1 MPAISKSW
9 ISSTVVALVL
19 SGCTSLVSESANE
32 SVNDFASEIAFVN
45 ISVVRPDENRVDQFQ
60 TVIVRN
66 QKIAKVGA
74 AKKIRVSSGATIIDG
89 EGRYLTP
96 GLVEMHAHVPKSNL
110 GREYLEDV
118 LFLWVANGITTIRNM
133 NGEPAHIELRSQ
145 IERQEVLG
153 PRMYTAG
160 PPFQGKKIRTA
171 AETGDMV
178 ATQAAAGYDFLKVH
192 MGLPLATYDGVVAGA
207 NQIEMPFAGHVSND
221 IGLWRALE
229 AGQKSIDHLDS
240 YLPALVAEDA
250 DTSDVVDSLLGMP
263 YTPFVDPARIAMA
276 AEATAAAGVWNAP
289 TLTLAENFVGPLDP
303 DATLRGSEY
312 MPPKMVRGWMGVAR
326 GFQKSIDDPAM
337 AQAFLNY
344 RLQLVKALHTAGA
357 GLLLGSDAPQVLNV
371 PGFSTHNELA
381 LLVKSG
387 LTPAEALAAG
397 TTNPAIYFK
406 AEDKFGRVKSGL
418 SADLVL
424 VTENPLEDISAL
436 QNPVGVM
443 LQGRWLT
450 AEQIQAGLKTI
461 AAKYSE

>member
-1 MPAISKSW
+1 MW
-9 ISSTVVALVL
+9 L
-19 SGCTSLVSESANE
+19 
-32 SVNDFASEIAFVN
+32 
-45 ISVVRPDENRVDQFQ
+45 
-60 TVIVRN
+60 
-66 QKIAKVGA
+66 
-74 AKKIRVSSGATIIDG
+74 
-89 EGRYLTP
+89 
-96 GLVEMHAHVPKSNL
+96 
-110 GREYLEDV
+110 
-118 LFLWVANGITTIRNM
+118 
-133 NGEPAHIELRSQ
+133 
-145 IERQEVLG
+145 
-153 PRMYTAG
+153 
-160 PPFQGKKIRTA
+160 
-171 AETGDMV
+171 
-178 ATQAAAGYDFLKVH
+178 
-192 MGLPLATYDGVVAGA
+192 
-207 NQIEMPFAGHVSND
+207 
-221 IGLWRALE
+221 
-229 AGQKSIDHLDS
+229 
-240 YLPALVAEDA
+240 
-250 DTSDVVDSLLGMP
+250 
-263 YTPFVDPARIAMA
+263 
-276 AEATAAAGVWNAP
+276 
-289 TLTLAENFVGPLDP
+289 
-303 DATLRGSEY
+303 
-312 MPPKMVRGWMGVAR
+312 GWMGVAR

-424 VTENPLEDISAL
+424 VTENPLEDISTL